1 MSGLMPKPLSAREQQ
16 VLYELV
22 RRPSD
27 TDKNISDRTGLKL
40 STITAIRHR
49 LKAKGVFHNIRIPCP
64 QAIGAELMAV
74 NYSVYKATASVESR
88 LKTGKKFAKSHKEVF
103 WALNEYVQSVGLHFS
118 KNYTDISSNITEL
131 EEYYTVNGYLGEEG
145 IHLLI
150 FPFEM
155 VDIPYFF
162 DFSPLLA
169 QSFGIIE
176 DPRKKQEKIPN
187 GCAKSN
193 NGDNQLSET
202 GRLVYYS
209 LVKHP
214 DLTDTEL
221 SEKISVSQ
229 RTITKLRK
237 EFEERGLMKS
247 AIIPDLEKLG
257 FKMLVFDHARLNMK
271 LDQARQD
278 RILESLIGIKPPIM
292 LLIGHSDVVAL
303 TAYEDFET
311 YRRSINCFSE
321 IYKHENIF
329 IKEPRRLMFSLTEME
344 MIKDHVY
351 APWVARIL
359 NLDEGT
365 I

>member
-1 MSGLMPKPLSAREQQ
+1 MPGLMSKPLSAREQQ
-16 VLYELV
+16 VLYEIV
-22 RRPSD
+22 RNPSD
-27 TDKNISDRTGLKL
+27 TDKNISDRTELKL
-40 STITAIRHR
+40 STITAIRRR
-49 LKAKGVFHNIRIPCP
+49 LKEKKVFHRIRIPCP
-64 QAIGAELMAV
+64 QAIGAELIAV
-74 NYSVYKATASVESR
+74 NYSVYKATASVEDR
-88 LKTGKKFAKSHKEVF
+88 IKTGKKFAESHKEVF
-103 WALNEYVQSVGLHFS
+103 WAINEYVQSVGLHFAQ
-118 KNYTDISSNITEL
+118 NYTDISRNITEL
-131 EEYYTVNGYLGEEG
+131 EEYYTVNGYLGEDG

-176 DPRKKQEKIPN
+176 DPRKKQKKTPH
-187 GCAKSN
+187 GCSKFN
-193 NGDNQLSET
+193 QEDNPLSDT

-209 LVKHP
+209 LVKYP

-221 SEKISVSQ
+221 SEKTSVSQ

-237 EFEERGLMKS
+237 EFETKGMLKTV
-247 AIIPDLEKLG
+247 IIPDLEKLG

-271 LDQARQD
+271 LDQDRQD
-278 RILESLIGIKPPIM
+278 RILESLIGIKPPIIF
-292 LLIGHSDVVAL
+292 LIGHSDVVAL

-329 IKEPRRLMFSLTEME
+329 VKEPRRLMFSMAEME

-351 APWVARIL
+351 APLVAKIL
-359 NLDEGT
+359 NIEKQS